1 MSQGFR
7 KKRFFGWP
15 TTTIVT
21 SKAMEYGDAPP
32 QEQTISTCSS
42 DGSHSNNRVFISSAM
57 AQRGGLLETSGA
69 TTVTS
74 DDNSENE
81 RPPVDFQVASDSEES
96 DSENFDQLMMTSPS
110 SNSGVFLADQVRC
123 PLCERWKRK
132 FTCRECLLK
141 GDFYLS
147 NPNKIPPPVLLM
159 EGTSKASSAN
169 SGWKDMR

>member
-1 MSQGFR
+1 
-7 KKRFFGWP
+7 
-15 TTTIVT
+15 
-21 SKAMEYGDAPP
+21 MEYGHAPY
-32 QEQTISTCSS
+32 EQSISTGSS